1 MKRVVVMFSIFLL
14 ILLLFSVF
22 FWFYEARYFVG
33 RASVSKQSFSVDNSY
48 LFVSPLKA
56 NANGREKIRISVFIL
71 NNQGLGVMGKK
82 VELGKSP
89 NLKINII
96 QGLTDNYGKA
106 IFDVSSEKQG
116 EYYLEVTTEKT
127 ILPQKAHLS
136 FN

>member
-1 MKRVVVMFSIFLL
+1 MKRVVVIFSIFLL

-33 RASVSKQSFSVDNSY
+33 RASVSKQSFSIDNSY
-48 LFVSPLKA
+48 LFVSPLRA

-82 VELGKSP
+82 VVLGNNP

-96 QGLTDNYGKA
+96 QGLTDNFGKA
-106 IFDVSSEKQG
+106 VFDVSSGKKG
-116 EYYLEVTTEKT
+116 EYYLEVKVKETV
-127 ILPQKAHLS
+127 LPQKAHLS